1 MKVTQLEINFPLF
14 EGFYNSYLDLSENIE
29 VGEGEEFCMNEKQ
42 FDEIDWKST
51 NNNVSKFYLEYIK
64 DELKDFFNEI
74 GIINLD
80 FVKVD
85 SPKYYN
91 YSTDKLVCNI
101 EVNKNKFLTKLQKY
115 NFEAWRQFLKNNFTS
130 YDGFISFYPNDPNEW
145 TELIAEKFDT
155 DNIIIETLLQFY
167 LEQSEEFGMI
177 KETLISNI
185 FENTFELLEY
195 KLK

>member
-1 MKVTQLEINFPLF
+1 MKITQLEINFPLF

-29 VGEGEEFCMNEKQ
+29 VGEGEEFSMNEEQ
-42 FDEIDWKST
+42 FDEIDWKAT
-51 NNNVSKFYLEYIK
+51 NNNVAKFYLEYIK

-74 GIINLD
+74 GIISLD

-101 EVNKNKFLTKLQKY
+101 IVNKNKFLTELQKCD
-115 NFEAWRQFLKNNFTS
+115 FEVWEQFLNDNFTS

-155 DNIIIETLLQFY
+155 DNVIIETLLQFY
-167 LEQSEEFGMI
+167 LEQSEEFEEI
-177 KETLISNI
+177 KKELIYYRISEKTYE
-185 FENTFELLEY
+185 FLEY
-195 KLK
+195 TF

>member
-1 MKVTQLEINFPLF
+1 MRVTQLEINFPLF

-29 VGEGEEFCMNEKQ
+29 VGDDESYSMTEEQ
-42 FDEIDWKST
+42 FDEIDWKAT

-74 GIINLD
+74 GIINLY

-91 YSTDKLVCNI
+91 YSSDKLVCNI
-101 EVNKNKFLTKLQKY
+101 EINKDIFVHELRKY
-115 NFEAWRQFLKNNFTS
+115 NFDNWEQFLKDNFTS

-155 DNIIIETLLQFY
+155 DNVIIETLLQFY
-167 LEQSEEFGMI
+167 LEQNEEFREI
-177 KETLISNI
+177 KENLFTNI

-195 KLK
+195 

>member
-29 VGEGEEFCMNEKQ
+29 VGDESYSMTEEQ
-42 FDEIDWKST
+42 FNEIDWNKT
-51 NNNVSKFYLEYIK
+51 NENVSKFYLNFIK

-80 FVKVD
+80 FVKID

-101 EVNKNKFLTKLQKY
+101 EVNKNKFLTELQKY

-145 TELIAEKFDT
+145 AELITEKFED
-155 DNIIIETLLQFY
+155 DNVIIETLLQFY
-167 LEQSEEFGMI
+167 LEQSEEFGFI
-177 KETLISNI
+177 KEILFSNI
-185 FENTFELLEY
+185 FENTSELLEY
-195 KLK
+195 

>member
-29 VGEGEEFCMNEKQ
+29 VGEGEEFCMDEKQ

-101 EVNKNKFLTKLQKY
+101 QIDKNVFVHELRKY
-115 NFEAWRQFLKNNFTS
+115 NFDIWEQFLKDNFTS
-130 YDGFISFYPNDPNEW
+130 CDGFISFYPNTTIEW
-145 TELIAEKFDT
+145 DELINEEILN
-155 DNIIIETLLQFY
+155 DNIIIETLLKFY
-167 LEQSEEFGMI
+167 LEQNEEFGEI
-177 KETLISNI
+177 KENLFTNI

-195 KLK
+195 

>member
-1 MKVTQLEINFPLF
+1 MKTIQLEINFPLF
-14 EGFYNSYLDLSENIE
+14 EGFYCSQLDLAENVE
-29 VGEGEEFCMNEKQ
+29 VGEGDYYCMNEEQ
-42 FDEIDWKST
+42 FDEIDWDKT
-51 NNNVSKFYLEYIK
+51 NENVSKFYLNYFK

-80 FVKVD
+80 FVKVY

-101 EVNKNKFLTKLQKY
+101 EIDKNVFVHELRKY
-115 NFEAWRQFLKNNFTS
+115 DFDNWEQFLKDNFTS

-145 TELIAEKFDT
+145 TELIAEKFDI

-167 LEQSEEFGMI
+167 LEQNEEFYKI
-177 KETLISNI
+177 KENLFIEISG
-185 FENTFELLEY
+185 NTFEFLEY
-195 KLK
+195 

>member
-1 MKVTQLEINFPLF
+1 MKTIKLEINFPLF

-29 VGEGEEFCMNEKQ
+29 VGDGEEFCMNEEQ
-42 FDEIDWKST
+42 FNEIDWKAT

-74 GIINLD
+74 GVINLD

-91 YSTDKLVCNI
+91 FTTDKLVCNI
-101 EVNKNKFLTKLQKY
+101 EVNKNKFITELQKY
-115 NFEAWRQFLKNNFTS
+115 SFEAWEQFLEDNFTS

-145 TELIAEKFDT
+145 TELIEEKFDT
-155 DNIIIETLLQFY
+155 DNVIIETLLQFY
-167 LEQSEEFGMI
+167 LEQNEEFVEI
-177 KETLISNI
+177 KENLFTNI

-195 KLK
+195 

>member
-29 VGEGEEFCMNEKQ
+29 IGEGDDYFMDEKQ
-42 FDEIDWKST
+42 FDEIDWKAT
-51 NNNVSKFYLEYIK
+51 NNNVAKFYLEYIK

-101 EVNKNKFLTKLQKY
+101 EVNKNKFITELQKY
-115 NFEAWRQFLKNNFTS
+115 SFEAWKQFLKDNFTS
-130 YDGFISFYPNDPNEW
+130 YDGFISFYSNDPNEW
-145 TELIAEKFDT
+145 AELITEKFEY
-155 DNIIIETLLQFY
+155 DNVIIETLLQFY
-167 LEQSEEFGMI
+167 LEQSEEFGFI
-177 KETLISNI
+177 KEILFSNI
-185 FENTFELLEY
+185 FENTSELLEY
-195 KLK
+195 

>member
-29 VGEGEEFCMNEKQ
+29 VGEGEEFCMNEEQ
-42 FDEIDWKST
+42 FDKIDWKST

-91 YSTDKLVCNI
+91 YSSDKLVCNI
-101 EVNKNKFLTKLQKY
+101 EVNKNKFITELQKY
-115 NFEAWRQFLKNNFTS
+115 SFEAWEQFLKDNFTS
-130 YDGFISFYPNDPNEW
+130 YDGFISFYTNDPNEW
-145 TELIAEKFDT
+145 TELIEEKFDT
-155 DNIIIETLLQFY
+155 DNVIIEALLQFY
-167 LEQSEEFGMI
+167 LEQNEEFREI
-177 KETLISNI
+177 KENLFTNI

-195 KLK
+195 

>member
-1 MKVTQLEINFPLF
+1 MKTTQLEINFPMF
-14 EGFYNSYLDLSENIE
+14 EGFYYSQLDLAENIE
-29 VGEGEEFCMNEKQ
+29 VGEGEEFCMNEEQ
-42 FDEIDWKST
+42 FNEINWKAT
-51 NNNVSKFYLEYIK
+51 NNNVSKFYLNFIK

-101 EVNKNKFLTKLQKY
+101 QVNKNKFITELQKHS
-115 NFEAWRQFLKNNFTS
+115 FEAWEQFLEDNFTS
-130 YDGFISFYPNDPNEW
+130 YDGFISFYPNTTMEW
-145 TELIAEKFDT
+145 DELINEEIEN
-155 DNIIIETLLQFY
+155 DNIIIETLLKFY
-167 LEQSEEFGMI
+167 LEQNEEFYKI
-177 KETLISNI
+177 KENLFIEI

-195 KLK
+195 

>member
-29 VGEGEEFCMNEKQ
+29 VGEGEEYSMDEEQ
-42 FDEIDWKST
+42 FNEIDWKDT

-80 FVKVD
+80 FVKVN

-91 YSTDKLVCNI
+91 YSIDKLVCNI
-101 EVNKNKFLTKLQKY
+101 EVNKNKLLTELQKY
-115 NFEAWRQFLKNNFTS
+115 SFEAWRQFLKDNFTS

-145 TELIAEKFDT
+145 TELIQQNFDT

-167 LEQSEEFGMI
+167 LEQNEEFTEI
-177 KETLISNI
+177 KENLFINI

-195 KLK
+195 

>member
-1 MKVTQLEINFPLF
+1 MKTIQLEINFPLF

-29 VGEGEEFCMNEKQ
+29 VGEGENFSMNEEQ
-42 FDEIDWKST
+42 FDEIDWKAT
-51 NNNVSKFYLEYIK
+51 NNNVSKFYLKYIK

-101 EVNKNKFLTKLQKY
+101 EVNKNKFLTELQKY

-145 TELIAEKFDT
+145 TELITEKFEN
-155 DNIIIETLLQFY
+155 DNVIIETLLKFY
-167 LEQSEEFGMI
+167 LEQNEEFYNI
-177 KETLISNI
+177 KENLFIEIS
-185 FENTFELLEY
+185 ENTFEFLEY
-195 KLK
+195 

>member
-29 VGEGEEFCMNEKQ
+29 VGEGEEFEEQ
-42 FDEIDWKST
+42 FDEIDWKAT

-64 DELKDFFNEI
+64 DRLKDFFNEI

-101 EVNKNKFLTKLQKY
+101 EVNKNKFITELQKY
-115 NFEAWRQFLKNNFTS
+115 NFEVWEQFLKDNFTS

-145 TELIAEKFDT
+145 TELIEEKFDT
-155 DNIIIETLLQFY
+155 DNVIIEALLQFY
-167 LEQSEEFGMI
+167 LEQNEEFREI
-177 KETLISNI
+177 KENLFTNI
-185 FENTFELLEY
+185 FELLEY
-195 KLK
+195 